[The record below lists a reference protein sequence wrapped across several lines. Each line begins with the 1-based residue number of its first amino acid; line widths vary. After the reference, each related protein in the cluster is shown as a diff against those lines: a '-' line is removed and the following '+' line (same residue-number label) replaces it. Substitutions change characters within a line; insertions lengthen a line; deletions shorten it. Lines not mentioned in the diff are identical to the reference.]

1 MSVPLPVSR
10 AVLTSARGSGCRYS
24 SVCLAT
30 LTCSLFQAPDPE
42 RSRESFCGVFG
53 RGPRA
58 GVPADS
64 GESSA
69 CPPEIANAEA
79 LGENSPAL
87 ACRATSA
94 FGDTHRS
101 ESATSL
107 TRAAASFS
115 GSHGGGWISPRLI

>member
-1 MSVPLPVSR
+1 MRVPLPVCC
-10 AVLTSARGSGCRYS
+10 AVLTSARNSGCRYS

-30 LTCSLFQAPDPE
+30 LVCSLFQALDPE

-53 RGPRA
+53 RGPHF
-58 GVPADS
+58 ADS

-79 LGENSPAL
+79 LGESSPAL
-87 ACRATSA
+87 ACRASLCA
-94 FGDTHRS
+94 A
-101 ESATSL
+101 SATSL
-107 TRAAASFS
+107 MRAAMLLA